1 MTQSGGGG
9 GGEAENTFAFFKNVG
24 EGLFAFS
31 HQL

>member
-1 MTQSGGGG
+1 MTQSGGG
-9 GGEAENTFAFFKNVG
+9 GGEAENTFTFFKNVG